1 MTARLPITLTRTYGA
16 YGANSGNPGS
26 ARTAYAG
33 EMREADTGWYLL
45 GERPYS
51 PTLRRFLAPDY
62 ASPVDG
68 GGVNRYAYC
77 GGDPVN
83 RIDPSGH
90 TWLGWLRASL
100 GMSGA
105 VGAGRSVAPT
115 SRMHEAASTPTVVT
129 SAAAAVTDTVSI
141 TAAIDSVALM
151 TVDQQPSDGLFGW
164 VAMGAKVASG
174 GSSLPA
180 ARDGSPSQ
188 RFLGQQQVTAQRG
201 RAGAKPKRDVEVVTD
216 PHIPAQRLTTNRFG
230 NPALERQWMFGP
242 HHGNP
247 YSVIWA
253 ADTVVAGEDFTKVFQ
268 LLARVGA
275 TNVNVYT
282 GAHSEPYGRN
292 WHLRT
297 GERLDVDPSFFLE
310 DLVHTK
316 RAAKAVGVTITPIN
330 MGLLTK
336 QQMQHHLLR
345 DGVHLIGSCF
355 GLSDEV
361 VMEAL
366 NLRQVTVYDLF

>member
-1 MTARLPITLTRTYGA
+1 MTARSPITLTSAYGA
-16 YGANSGNPGS
+16 YGAHVGTPGAS
-26 ARTAYAG
+26 RTAYAG

-51 PTLRRFLAPDY
+51 TTLRRFLAPDY
-62 ASPVDG
+62 ASPFGG

-105 VGAGRSVAPT
+105 AGAGRSVAPT
-115 SRMHEAASTPTVVT
+115 SRMHEAASTPAVLT
-129 SAAAAVTDTVSI
+129 SAAAAVTNTVSI

-151 TVDQQPSDGLFGW
+151 TVDQQPSNGLFGW
-164 VAMGAKVASG
+164 VAMGAKVGSG

-180 ARDGSPSQ
+180 ARNGSPAQ
-188 RFLGQQQVTAQRG
+188 RFLGQQQATAQRG
-201 RAGAKPKRDVEVVTD
+201 RAGAKPKRDVQLVTD
-216 PHIPAQRLTTNRFG
+216 PHIPAKRLTTNRFG
-230 NPALERQWMFGP
+230 EPALERQWIYGR
-242 HHGNP
+242 HHRNP

-253 ADTVVAGEDFTKVFQ
+253 ADTAVAGEDFTKVFK
-268 LLARVGA
+268 LLAGVGA
-275 TNVNVYT
+275 TKVNVYT
-282 GAHSEPYGRN
+282 GAHGEPYGRN

-297 GERLDVDPSFFLE
+297 GERLDAEPQFFLE
-310 DLVHTK
+310 DLVDTK
-316 RAAKAVGVTITPIN
+316 KAAKAVGATITPVN
-330 MGLLTK
+330 MALLTK
-336 QQMQHHLLR
+336 QEMQHHLLR
-345 DGVHLIGSCF
+345 GGVHLIGSCF
-355 GLSDEV
+355 GLADEV

-366 NLRQVTVYDLF
+366 NLQQVTVYHLF